1 MICCIGIPIARAL
14 GETTWVN
21 NTGVK
26 LGDSMVSIAFDQCV
40 KNQSFITI
48 TNKTHIIFNIIY
60 VVYIDTHF
68 LC

>member
-1 MICCIGIPIARAL
+1 M
-14 GETTWVN
+14 GEQ
-21 NTGVK
+21 TGVK

-40 KNQSFITI
+40 NNQSFITI

>member
-1 MICCIGIPIARAL
+1 M
-14 GETTWVN
+14 GEK
-21 NTGVK
+21 TGVK
-26 LGDSMVSIAFDQCV
+26 LGGSMVVIAFDQCV
-40 KNQSFITI
+40 KYQSFITI

>member
-1 MICCIGIPIARAL
+1 MS
-14 GETTWVN
+14 EQ
-21 NTGVK
+21 TGVK
-26 LGDSMVSIAFDQCV
+26 LGGDSMVSIAFDQCV

>member
-1 MICCIGIPIARAL
+1 M
-14 GETTWVN
+14 GETTVI
-21 NTGVK
+21 K
-26 LGDSMVSIAFDQCV
+26 LGGSMVLIAFDQCV
-40 KNQSFITI
+40 QYQSFITI

>member
-1 MICCIGIPIARAL
+1 MHCIGIPIVRAS
-14 GETTWVN
+14 GEITWVTK
-21 NTGVK
+21 TGVK
-26 LGDSMVSIAFDQCV
+26 LGDSMVLISFDQCV
-40 KNQSFITI
+40 KYHSFITI